1 MELPLFDGEDALGWI
16 VRIERYFSING
27 VEGDERMELVLV
39 ALEGR
44 ALNWFQTWEEHVCFP
59 TWRQFRE
66 AVLRRFQPG
75 VVKDPHGPLL
85 KLKQT
90 RSVLEYIEQ
99 FEKVSGPLRD
109 VDRGIMRSIFVN
121 GLRGELQAEIKSLEL
136 NSLAEIKNRAL
147 MLEER
152 NREWRGSGLAPV
164 EKGGGSFRGPPL
176 IRGGLGGRPNNN
188 SKEVMGPK
196 PGEGKRLSQ
205 VELQERSRKGL
216 CFKCGERWGLDHV
229 CKMKNYR
236 LVLVEGSDE
245 EPLENEEPEKEKE
258 LEELELRTLQVSLNS
273 LKGLTSSKSFKV
285 IGSLEGKEVIILI
298 DTGATNNFLSKNLA
312 KQLKLPI
319 EETPMFTVEVGNG
332 QKEPSTGVCREVVIE
347 VQGIRINQPF
357 FFYGIRRG

>member
-1 MELPLFDGEDALGWI
+1 M
-16 VRIERYFSING
+16 
-27 VEGDERMELVLV
+27 
-39 ALEGR
+39 
-44 ALNWFQTWEEHVCFP
+44 
-59 TWRQFRE
+59 
-66 AVLRRFQPG
+66 
-75 VVKDPHGPLL
+75 
-85 KLKQT
+85 
-90 RSVLEYIEQ
+90 LEYIEQ

-136 NSLAEIKNRAL
+136 NSLAKIKNRAL

-152 NREWRGSGLAPV
+152 NREWRGNGLAPV

-245 EPLENEEPEKEKE
+245 EPLENEEPEKETE
-258 LEELELRTLQVSLNS
+258 LDELELRTLQVSLNS

-357 FFYGIRRG
+357 FFLWN